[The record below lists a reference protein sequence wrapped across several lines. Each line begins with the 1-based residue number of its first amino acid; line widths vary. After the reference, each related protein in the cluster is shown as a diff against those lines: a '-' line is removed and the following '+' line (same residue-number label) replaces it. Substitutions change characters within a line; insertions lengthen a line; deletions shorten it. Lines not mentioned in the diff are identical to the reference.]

1 MAGHVRIRPVGTLY
15 VVATPIGNLAD
26 LSPRALEALRAVPVI
41 AAEDTRVTRKLVSRF
56 TLTARLLS
64 LHAHS
69 TPAALA
75 QALRCLEEADLA
87 LVSDAGTPGVADPGP
102 ALVAAALEAGHRVC
116 PLPGPSAV
124 SCALAASGLPAD
136 RYQFL
141 GFLPR
146 RGAERLALLRSLA
159 DDPWTLVCFET
170 PQRLRAALAD
180 LVAAL
185 GAERT
190 VVVARELTKLHEEVW
205 RGSLTQAAE
214 RWATV
219 APRGE
224 FTLVLAGAAPQAR
237 EAWDEARIRG
247 VLAQALASGESL
259 RAASRRLAEPAGRPA
274 KELYRLGLDLG
285 A

>member
-1 MAGHVRIRPVGTLY
+1 MGTLY

-26 LSPRALEALRAVPVI
+26 LSPRALETLRAVPAI

-56 TLTARLLS
+56 GLTARLIS

-69 TPAALA
+69 GPAALA
-75 QALRCLEEADLA
+75 QALRCLAEADLA
-87 LVSDAGTPGVADPGP
+87 LVTDAGTPGVSDPGP
-102 ALVAAALEAGHRVC
+102 ALVAAALEAGHRVS
-116 PLPGPSAV
+116 PLPGASAV
-124 SCALAASGLPAD
+124 STALAASGLPAD

-146 RGAERLALLRSLA
+146 RRAERLALLKGLA
-159 DDPWTLVCFET
+159 EEPWTLVCFET

-185 GAERT
+185 GGERT

-205 RGSLTQAAE
+205 RGSLDQAAE
-214 RWATV
+214 HWAAV

-224 FTLVLAGAAPQAR
+224 FTLVLAGAAPAVAA
-237 EAWDEARIRG
+237 AWDDDRIR
-247 VLAQALASGESL
+247 AALAAARAAGEPL
-259 RAASRRLAEPAGRPA
+259 RQASRRLAEAAGRPA
-274 KELYRLGLDLG
+274 RELYRLGLEQG
-285 A
+285 S